1 MTCLPCTRVDRERK
15 RERERERENART
27 ITSGRWLT
35 RRVSREQAPNDA
47 TRRDAPRNRD
57 GRDNRRDEASRRHTL
72 CSATRHVGQPLA
84 CNYRTNKGQGSPTPR
99 ITRGWTCPPASS
111 SRPLLE
117 TLEPSGLDS
126 TMKIFSFDAF
136 NCIVSPAT
144 VKTRLQTD
152 G

>member
-1 MTCLPCTRVDRERK
+1 MLTMHAGGQRK
-15 RERERERENART
+15 KERERERERECENDYEWKVVDA
-27 ITSGRWLT
+27 TS
-35 RRVSREQAPNDA
+35 VSRAGTERRYA